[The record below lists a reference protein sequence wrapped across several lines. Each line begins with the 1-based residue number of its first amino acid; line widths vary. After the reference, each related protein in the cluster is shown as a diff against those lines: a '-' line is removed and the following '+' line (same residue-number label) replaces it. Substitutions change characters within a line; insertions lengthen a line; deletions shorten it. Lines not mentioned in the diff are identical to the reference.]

1 MQIKNEVLHVDTI
14 DVVSEQLIW
23 FIMREILDPKGEFYH
38 DGPINRV
45 ASASTSWGLRTCNRD
60 ICIFVNIIMSR

>member
-23 FIMREILDPKGEFYH
+23 FILREIMDPKGEFYH
-38 DGPINRV
+38 DGPINRL
-45 ASASTSWGLRTCNRD
+45 ASASTSWELRTCSRD
-60 ICIFVNIIMSR
+60 IYLYIYKYYYV